1 MAKLDRNLRR
11 SKHSCLLKLLTR
23 FTVLQN
29 VRVHHAVTS
38 LLRILSLVKHS
49 QLPYETFRQNL
60 ESTTES
66 KLPPPLL
73 TSLYIFA
80 YKLVTSL
87 RKFLFLFTMSIFL
100 LFFSGRTVGSQNL
113 SDSNLCCFP
122 TIATSQIAGKG
133 QLK

>member
-29 VRVHHAVTS
+29 VRVHHAVTL

-49 QLPYETFRQNL
+49 QLPYETFKQNL

-80 YKLVTSL
+80 YKLVVSL
-87 RKFLFLFTMSIFL
+87 GKFLFLFTMSIFSY
-100 LFFSGRTVGSQNL
+100 FFQAEL
-113 SDSNLCCFP
+113 
-122 TIATSQIAGKG
+122 
-133 QLK
+133 